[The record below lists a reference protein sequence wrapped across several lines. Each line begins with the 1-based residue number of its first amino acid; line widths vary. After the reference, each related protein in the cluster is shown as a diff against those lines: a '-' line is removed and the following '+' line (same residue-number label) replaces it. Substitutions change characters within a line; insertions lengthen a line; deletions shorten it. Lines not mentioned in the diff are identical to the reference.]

1 MIDGIVLQFKITLSL
16 IVLTGLSTHPFYVY
30 YRDSGKLAAFP
41 GKDLLPSVCT
51 EFDLILC

>member
-30 YRDSGKLAAFP
+30 YSGKLAAFP

-51 EFDLILC
+51 EFDLTLC